1 MTVKEV
7 MSNRSDLWEQ
17 LKKDLFKHIKQQGIN
32 FRSDIRYIAWE
43 EKQIYLFIWCGKFL
57 MASKFD
63 EKFERFRG
71 LSDLEPTYEELLSF
85 IEQKKTS

>member
-7 MSNRSDLWEQ
+7 MDNRSDLWGQ
-17 LKKDLFKHIKQQGIN
+17 LKKDLFKLIKQQGIN

-57 MASKFD
+57 MASTVEEKFD
-63 EKFERFRG
+63 RFRG
-71 LSDLEPTYEELLSF
+71 LSDLEPSYEELLDF
-85 IEQKKTS
+85 VQKKTS